1 MKDQKGSKWGGKLKS
16 MQSGWKQS
24 SSQYDSM
31 FGASDIP
38 EDVYVLKLQECKL
51 GESDG
56 GGIYVRREHVVLEGD
71 HKGVVIGDVLML
83 STETGPVYVRR
94 WLKMLEI
101 EIPENLEDLEELL
114 AELKDAAPV
123 VKARV
128 TQSSSND
135 GRQFTNVRILS
146 VLGDDGEELE
156 EEGAEGDDDL
166 DLAGMTLKELR
177 AFVKE
182 NELEIEKY
190 LKLGEEDLRAA
201 ITELI
206 SEDTEG
212 EEGEEAE
219 PEAEPEAEG
228 EADEIDFDSMEA
240 ADLAAFIEEN
250 EISCKDLGYVNK
262 LKMKKASVK
271 ELRAKL
277 QELVGGVEEGEE
289 AEPEGAE
296 GADDEAMEM
305 AKLFCGTWDV
315 NLGKDADLDDIK
327 KAISA
332 CKFPEAELDEDEVT
346 LLTELG
352 LESTIEKAKAKPKFK
367 GKLKK

>member
-156 EEGAEGDDDL
+156 EEGAGAELDL
-166 DLAGMTLKELR
+166 DGMTLKELR
-177 AFVKE
+177 TFVKE

-212 EEGEEAE
+212 EEGEEAK
-219 PEAEPEAEG
+219 AEGEAEG

-277 QELVGGVEEGEE
+277 QELVSGVEEGEKT
-289 AEPEGAE
+289 EPEGAE
-296 GADDEAMEM
+296 GGDDEAMEM

-332 CKFPEAELDEDEVT
+332 CKFPEAELDKDEVT

>member
-1 MKDQKGSKWGGKLKS
+1 
-16 MQSGWKQS
+16 
-24 SSQYDSM
+24 
-31 FGASDIP
+31 
-38 EDVYVLKLQECKL
+38 
-51 GESDG
+51 
-56 GGIYVRREHVVLEGD
+56 
-71 HKGVVIGDVLML
+71 ML

-156 EEGAEGDDDL
+156 EEGADAELDL
-166 DLAGMTLKELR
+166 DGMTLKELR
-177 AFVKE
+177 TFVKE

-190 LKLGEEDLRAA
+190 LKLSEEDLRAA